1 MRTWLGHWLTDLS
14 RGRFI
19 MKLTKFKL
27 SSPSLAWASS
37 KVVSSLFCGYQFA
50 FFKEEPKSCISF
62 RPHKIPKGPWSRAEV
77 VPYGWVPLVVL
88 QNSFTAPP
96 FLSMIQPPTPTPCF
110 SWVWL
115 PTQKQYFP
123 VIWEDKEGHVSRI
136 LSGEY
141 EHKECE
147 ECQGYPLS
155 FFSFPL
161 FGWLEYRHS

>member
-88 QNSFTAPP
+88 QNSFTTPPP
-96 FLSMIQPPTPTPCF
+96 FLSMTQPPTPTHVLAGCDFPPRNNI
-110 SWVWL
+110 SQSYEKTRRAMWL
-115 PTQKQYFP
+115 GF
-123 VIWEDKEGHVSRI
+123 
-136 LSGEY
+136 
-141 EHKECE
+141 
-147 ECQGYPLS
+147 CQGSMSTRNVRNAKDIPFPFSLS
-155 FFSFPL
+155 PFSA
-161 FGWLEYRHS
+161 G